1 MLKQILSPEQS
12 RDARRLAGVSQQTAA
27 NAAGVSRTHLALW
40 EVGKYLLPD
49 ATLKALRDYYTKTGY
64 VFDEDQD
71 GGKKNS
77 LLDGSDAT
85 KRPQKTN
92 ATPGL
97 EGFSLIDGFLVPD
110 GLESGPVENLL
121 AEIAQNDM
129 KIAELAATP
138 AERELLG
145 GYCEKV
151 SDQITQLMARN
162 YTLVQQLRGHET
174 ITPCSKADAETKAQ
188 TNGDV
193 LSRVFGKIFGHAD
206 DEPKKKPFGLT
217 KPGPAA
223 KRKAPGSLLEAAE
236 GGSMPAPPATAP
248 KRATT
253 LLG

>member
-49 ATLKALRDYYTKTGY
+49 ATLKALHDYYAKTGY

-71 GGKKNS
+71 GGKKGS
-77 LLDGSDAT
+77 LLNGSDET

-92 ATPGL
+92 AATGL
-97 EGFSLIDGFLVPD
+97 EGFSLIDGFLVPKGID
-110 GLESGPVENLL
+110 SVAVENTL
-121 AEIAQNDM
+121 AELADNNV
-129 KIAELAATP
+129 KIAELAATS
-138 AERELLG
+138 AEPELFG
-145 GYCEKV
+145 GYCQKV

-174 ITPCSKADAETKAQ
+174 ITPCSKADAETKTD
-188 TNGDV
+188 TNGGV
-193 LSRVFGKIFGHAD
+193 LSRVFGKLFGYAD
-206 DEPKKKPFGLT
+206 DDPKKKPFGLT
-217 KPGPAA
+217 KPAA
-223 KRKAPGSLLEAAE
+223 
-236 GGSMPAPPATAP
+236 GSMPAQPAAAP